1 MTAFEINAEVYRN
14 LSRLA
19 GDENR
24 MKKVLRYVISLAE
37 KKEAE
42 ETPVMSKE
50 DIKESLAGSVAELRL
65 ANEGKIKLQSW
76 NEALNELKNE
86 L

>member
-42 ETPVMSKE
+42 EAPVMSKE

-76 NEALNELKNE
+76 EEALNELKNE